1 MPSAPSHEEATC
13 PACRGPTKDLW
24 THLLLAVPHLPSGM
38 GAQPSCKVLLC
49 PWCKE
54 EGHTDPVTVPVPL
67 GTLEEMHC
75 EEHGE
80 KVCFFCGHDAQLL
93 CTRCREGPSH
103 HTHAVGFLDGACQ
116 PNQDGVR
123 TQLEALRVEGE
134 EIEDIKSREDQ
145 KFQMLLTHIEIRKQQ
160 VEAVFEKLQQEL
172 REQRGL
178 LLARLRGLEVQV
190 CEEREDYISKFSE
203 EVARHRAEAEELE
216 NCQQLASVLLHD
228 VGVSQSRCEKTF
240 VSPETISPALVEKI
254 RDVHRKI
261 LPLPEMLRTF
271 SESLVHH
278 LETDSGLQGFAPA
291 APSAQVPCPVSPAAE
306 RDPAFATSFGRS
318 ELFGKQAPNRMK
330 GRGGSPRGAGAE
342 SGRAFGSPGA
352 APGHTHGSGSQR
364 EFEKRNQTPVE

>member
-1 MPSAPSHEEATC
+1 MASCAQGDYRYQRAQGKQPPVRLA
-13 PACRGPTKDLW
+13 RGPTKDLW

-240 VSPETISPALVEKI
+240 VSPETISPALVKKI

-278 LETDSGLQGFAPA
+278 LETDSGAGTRDPPA
-291 APSAQVPCPVSPAAE
+291 ASWSTALSEDRKPTRFTRDQQDLPHCPWSSEGVPLALGCPGGTSGRPRGHVQVQPRA
-306 RDPAFATSFGRS
+306 
-318 ELFGKQAPNRMK
+318 
-330 GRGGSPRGAGAE
+330 RGGRPNTVYDEPAR
-342 SGRAFGSPGA
+342 R
-352 APGHTHGSGSQR
+352 
-364 EFEKRNQTPVE
+364 